1 MERMQGTQQIGFL
14 TFHHL
19 VIKSFGSTFPTG
31 QIPVQPSS
39 IAPFP
44 PVLGTAAGSVTD
56 TASLR
61 EFSEDLEGWH
71 NEAHMAVE
79 TSTGEDMMNP
89 STNILLRNFWRLHYF
104 IDARFLEALAAF
116 DGKDSVKKRIS
127 RLKKKYHSR
136 LGEV

>member
-71 NEAHMAVE
+71 NAVHNAV
-79 TSTGEDMMNP
+79 GG
-89 STNILLRNFWRLHYF
+89 
-104 IDARFLEALAAF
+104 RFLDPVRNVYQRIFWQFHLFLDGQFESALTAMGHTFNSYF
-116 DGKDSVKKRIS
+116 DQVSESDQRDI
-127 RLKKKYHSR
+127 
-136 LGEV
+136 